1 MSEKPADKAASEKMG
16 SDKMGGEKIIDADV
30 EPLEQPKRGGARVVL
45 YILGAILL
53 SIAVAVGYQLAV
65 TGRLDDLIAG
75 RGISPQTASSPT
87 RSTPV
92 APAPA
97 ATPVSPA
104 AVLSAASDPRLEA
117 LEQRMTALT
126 AGIERLQQLP
136 AANAGDPQKLREL
149 EQQVLSLRQA
159 MDTATSQ
166 RAALQGQV
174 SELQSR
180 IAELNDARSNALRDL
195 VREPV
200 LQLAAWAELR
210 EHARRGDRFMNE
222 ATQLGVYAEA
232 EGGNLK
238 TAFAALQP
246 FAEQTVPSA
255 IALAAR
261 YPALAE
267 QQRTAPQDMPADA
280 PEKSWWQ
287 RSLDKLSGLVS
298 IRRVGTLDTATI
310 DGRLDVAQAALA
322 SGDLA
327 AAVAALDGITLVSP
341 LADWRASAQSRLR
354 LDAALDAYGAA
365 LRGHLAVR

>member
-1 MSEKPADKAASEKMG
+1 MSERPADKAASE
-16 SDKMGGEKIIDADV
+16 KMGGEKIIDADV
-30 EPLEQPKRGGARVVL
+30 EPLEQPKRGGTRVVL

-53 SIAVAVGYQLAV
+53 SIAVAVGYQLTV

-75 RGISPQTASSPT
+75 RSITPPTANAPRASA
-87 RSTPV
+87 PV

-104 AVLSAASDPRLEA
+104 AVLSAASDPRLET
-117 LEQRMTALT
+117 LEQRMAALT
-126 AGIERLQQLP
+126 ASIERLQQLP

-149 EQQVLSLRQA
+149 EQQQLSLRQA

-166 RAALQGQV
+166 RAALQSQV
-174 SELQSR
+174 AELQSR
-180 IAELNDARSNALRDL
+180 IAELSDARSNALRDL

-210 EHARRGDRFMNE
+210 EHARRGDKFVNE
-222 ATQLGVYAEA
+222 ATQLGAYAEA

-246 FAEQTVPSA
+246 FAEQTVPSSV
-255 IALAAR
+255 ALAAR

-267 QQRTAPQDMPADA
+267 QQRATPQGTPADA

-298 IRRVGTLDTATI
+298 IRRVGMLDTATI
-310 DGRLDVAQAALA
+310 DGRLGVAQVALGN
-322 SGDLA
+322 GDLA
-327 AAVAALDGITLVSP
+327 AAVAALDGVTLVP
-341 LADWRASAQSRLR
+341 ALADWRTAAQARLK
-354 LDAALDAYGAA
+354 LDAALDSYGAA